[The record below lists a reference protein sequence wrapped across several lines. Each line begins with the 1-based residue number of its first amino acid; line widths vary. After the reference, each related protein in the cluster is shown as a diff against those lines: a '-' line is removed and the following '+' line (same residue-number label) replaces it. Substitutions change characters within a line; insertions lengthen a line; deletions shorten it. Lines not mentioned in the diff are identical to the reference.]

1 MNKKTIIIGAVMT
14 LVLSAILITGCQ
26 KAAEA
31 PPDTF
36 TAAYNLTE
44 EGRNISISGNSYGAP
59 GEESEYTLKI
69 NNNAERWQDEYYIL
83 LVDSDSVVSEISHEK
98 FDISANGGM
107 QKPVMVSF
115 PEGFEGAMGLCVI
128 IPQRASVVAA
138 LSVGVKN
145 AISTGWPDISNYPL
159 NRD

>member
-1 MNKKTIIIGAVMT
+1 LI
-14 LVLSAILITGCQ
+14 VLSFILITGCQ
-26 KAAEA
+26 KTAEA

-36 TAAYNLTE
+36 TAAYSLSE
-44 EGRNISISGNSYGAP
+44 EGRNISISGNSYGAT

-69 NNNAERWQDEYYIL
+69 NNNAQHWQDEYYIL

-98 FDISANGGM
+98 FDISPEGAM

-115 PEGFEGAMGLCVI
+115 PEGFEGPLGLCVI
-128 IPQRASVVAA
+128 IPQRASVIAA

-145 AISTGWPDISNYPL
+145 AIGTGWRYIRNYPFNQDYL
-159 NRD
+159 LILQAD